1 MVVRL
6 DQNLRV
12 VVHQDVV
19 LDIFEYI
26 QKSRDRLCYRITLI
40 DNIADLYAIYLII
53 LIHPEFSLEVRSS
66 NPTATL
72 LVFGLVVDVEG
83 TH

>member
-12 VVHQDVV
+12 VVHQDVS

-26 QKSRDRLCYRITLI
+26 QKSSERLCYRITLI
-40 DNIADLYAIYLII
+40 DII
-53 LIHPEFSLEVRSS
+53 LMHPDFSLKVRSS